1 MCLIVTIVMFIFAV
15 QNLMQGYVM
24 MGTLQLVLAFVFL
37 FLLWRNIQ
45 MARCD
50 RNGNC
55 SSCSLPDWLTKLFKK
70 KEEK

>member
-1 MCLIVTIVMFIFAV
+1 MCLILTIVMFVLAI
-15 QNLMQGYVM
+15 QNLMQHYWM
-24 MGTLQLVLAFVFL
+24 MGTLQLMLALFFA

-55 SSCSLPDWLTKLFKK
+55 NSCALPEWVTRIFTKK
-70 KEEK
+70 KEK

>member
-1 MCLIVTIVMFIFAV
+1 MCLIVTIVMFVFAI

-24 MGTLQLVLAFVFL
+24 MGALQLLLAFVFL

-55 SSCSLPDWLTKLFKK
+55 NSCSLPEWLTNIFKK
-70 KEEK
+70 KEE

>member
-15 QNLMQGYVM
+15 QNLIQGYIM
-24 MGTLQLVLAFVFL
+24 MGLLQLVLAFVFL

-50 RNGNC
+50 RSGNC
-55 SSCSLPDWLTKLFKK
+55 NSCTLPEWVTKWFK
-70 KEEK
+70 EH

>member
-1 MCLIVTIVMFIFAV
+1 MCLIVTIIMFVLAV

-24 MGTLQLVLAFVFL
+24 MGALQLVLAFVFL

-55 SSCSLPDWLTKLFKK
+55 NSCTLPEWLTKLFKK
-70 KEEK
+70 KEEN

>member
-1 MCLIVTIVMFIFAV
+1 MCLIVTIVMFVFAI
-15 QNLMQGYVM
+15 QNLMQSYWM
-24 MGTLQLVLAFVFL
+24 MGSLQLMLAFFFL

-45 MARCD
+45 MVRCD

-55 SSCSLPDWLTKLFKK
+55 NSCMLPDWITKRFQK

>member
-1 MCLIVTIVMFIFAV
+1 MCLIITIVMFIFAA

-24 MGTLQLVLAFVFL
+24 MGALQLVLAFVFL

-45 MARCD
+45 IARCD

-55 SSCSLPDWLTKLFKK
+55 NTCMLPKWFTKIFK

>member
-1 MCLIVTIVMFIFAV
+1 MCLIVTIVMFVLAV

-24 MGTLQLVLAFVFL
+24 MGALTTALGFCISLFTLEKLQA
-37 FLLWRNIQ
+37 
-45 MARCD
+45 ARCD

-55 SSCSLPDWLTKLFKK
+55 NSCMLPDWVTNIFKK

>member
-1 MCLIVTIVMFIFAV
+1 MCLIVTIVMFVLAV

-24 MGTLQLVLAFVFL
+24 MGALQLLLAFVFL

-45 MARCD
+45 AARCD

-55 SSCSLPDWLTKLFKK
+55 NSCMLPDWITNIFKK
-70 KEEK
+70 KEE

>member
-1 MCLIVTIVMFIFAV
+1 MFVLAV

-24 MGTLQLVLAFVFL
+24 MGALQLLLAFVFL

-50 RNGNC
+50 RNANC
-55 SSCSLPDWLTKLFKK
+55 NSCTTLPEWLTRLFKK
-70 KEEK
+70 KK